1 MHEEKCLEE
10 KTVYEGPSFSIRQ
23 DRVELEDGRESR
35 REVICRP
42 HRVLALVHD
51 GKKRVLADEKGRLP
65 RTPLAPGEGPEEA
78 ARRLFAAL
86 GGEKPRFLGEIMPS
100 PAVLREKVLV
110 YAGKGEGAPP
120 AGLAFVERQRGMTGE
135 DLCTAAALA
144 LWALR
149 EE

>member
-1 MHEEKCLEE
+1 MHEEKCLEK

-42 HRVLALVHD
+42 DRVLALVYD
-51 GKKRVLADEKGRLP
+51 EQRQALADAKGRLP
-65 RTPLAPGEGPEEA
+65 RTPLASEESPEDA
-78 ARRLFAAL
+78 VGRLFDAL
-86 GGEKPRFLGEIMPS
+86 GGEEPRFLGEVMPS
-100 PAVLREKVLV
+100 PAVLWEKVLV
-110 YAGKGEGAPP
+110 FAGKGSPKAPEGLHWMTVSQ
-120 AGLAFVERQRGMTGE
+120 GLVGD

-144 LWALR
+144 LWALG

>member
-1 MHEEKCLEE
+1 MHEEKCLEK
-10 KTVYEGPSFSIRQ
+10 KTVYQGPSFSIRQ

-42 HRVLALVHD
+42 DRVLALVYD
-51 GKKRVLADEKGRLP
+51 GEKRVLADAKGRLP
-65 RTPLAPGEGPEEA
+65 RTPLASEEIPQDA
-78 ARRLFAAL
+78 AVRLFAAL

-100 PAVLREKVLV
+100 PGVLQEKVLV
-110 YAGKGEGAPP
+110 FAGKGSQKAPEGLFWMPLSQ
-120 AGLAFVERQRGMTGE
+120 GLEGD

-144 LWALR
+144 LWALG

>member
-1 MHEEKCLEE
+1 MHEEKCLE
-10 KTVYEGPSFSIRQ
+10 KRTVYQGPSFSIRQ

-42 HRVLALVHD
+42 DRVLALVYD
-51 GKKRVLADEKGRLP
+51 GEKRVLADEKAHLP
-65 RTPLAPGEGPEEA
+65 RRPLASGESPADA

-86 GGEKPRFLGEIMPS
+86 GGEEPRFLGEVMPS
-100 PAVLREKVLV
+100 PAVLQEKVLV
-110 YAGKGEGAPP
+110 FAGKGSGQAPEGLHWMTISQGM
-120 AGLAFVERQRGMTGE
+120 AGN

-144 LWALR
+144 LWALG